1 MAFSKVRIDPL
12 VGVYNFRGYAEDG
25 DASVPLDDESRQYKI
40 VGTVNISGDTA
51 TVSATCGDMSDKDMQ
66 RDFDAELKARGVTKL
81 RWERHHNGRITY
93 YTREIK

>member
-12 VGVYNFRGYAEDG
+12 AGVYNFRGYSEQG
-25 DASVPLDDESRQYKI
+25 DASTPLDDEHRQYKI

-51 TVSATCGDMSDKDMQ
+51 TVSATCGDMSDKEMQ
-66 RDFDAELKARGVTKL
+66 HDFDKELKARGVTKL